1 MAVARFYDY
10 VSEAALLMPCALN
23 ADAFDGVRLR
33 APRRRQAGG
42 RRSSLRIPAGR
53 RHPESGHACATG
65 GGSCARCS
73 TPVAGPTRSIAAGSI
88 STAFDLWRAVAV
100 TYAAS
105 YTRASATDMPC
116 GYSFQAMDAKGLARP
131 RAPPS
136 RQPGG
141 AIRREFRRAPASA
154 STTAWPQAT
163 IRCCPACAACAG
175 FSGARRARRS
185 PEGGRCRDSRRT
197 ARPGL
202 PVLVIHGADDGLV
215 PEAFSGGAY
224 AQWTKSAGRD
234 VRYWKVA
241 NAQHFDAFLG
251 LPALGS
257 DYVPML
263 PYAYRGL
270 DAMWSHLFA
279 GEPLPGDAR
288 IATTKRKS
296 GATGLAPLTSENLGQ
311 MP

>member
-42 RRSSLRIPAGR
+42 RRRSLRIPAGR

-136 RQPGG
+136 RPPGG
-141 AIRREFRRAPASA
+141 AIL
-154 STTAWPQAT
+154 WN
-163 IRCCPACAACAG
+163 
-175 FSGARRARRS
+175 
-185 PEGGRCRDSRRT
+185 
-197 ARPGL
+197 
-202 PVLVIHGADDGLV
+202 
-215 PEAFSGGAY
+215 
-224 AQWTKSAGRD
+224 SAGR
-234 VRYWKVA
+234 RRRHPRQPGRWRRSAVA
-241 NAQHFDAFLG
+241 RPALPARAFLG
-251 LPALGS
+251 QGELADRLREG
-257 DYVPML
+257 V
-263 PYAYRGL
+263 AATR
-270 DAMWSHLFA
+270 A
-279 GEPLPGDAR
+279 GLPGPAC
-288 IATTKRKS
+288 
-296 GATGLAPLTSENLGQ
+296 PCW
-311 MP
+311 